1 VVNSGG
7 GDRQVP
13 AYVRVKRALLELVE
27 AGDHPTDAPFIT
39 ERKVCERFGVST
51 TTAVRALNELVAE
64 GVLVRRQGRG
74 TFVAERGSG
83 AAASGRDGAAA
94 ESRSVACIVQGHGPH
109 VAELVSGV
117 SAMLAGLGYR
127 MFLTHCDDDAER
139 EGAALRQALDSRV
152 QGVILYPVQG
162 RANAGALA
170 EAQRRGIPIVLVDR
184 YHQDVATDAVLADN
198 VAVGYEV
205 TRELIRLGH
214 QRIAT
219 LWAETDCTSVRDRLS
234 GHVQAL
240 REQGIAVR
248 PGLTVLRHYAR
259 RQSPSRTEVLRQL
272 LAGAEPPT
280 VMLCAN
286 GYVLAQVAED
296 LVSLGIDI
304 PGRVDLAGMDQAGPF
319 DILPLTAV
327 AASLPSRR
335 MGEEAA
341 NLLHARIA
349 EPDPYRDVQHLV
361 LPISIRTRDSAPG
374 HLRLIPTE

>member
-13 AYVRVKRALLELVE
+13 AYVRVKRALLQMVE
-27 AGDHPTDAPFIT
+27 EGDSPTDAPFIT

-74 TFVAERGSG
+74 TFVAERGAR
-83 AAASGRDGAAA
+83 AAASNRDGAGA
-94 ESRSVACIVQGHGPH
+94 EAGSVACIVQGHGPH

-117 SAMLAGLGYR
+117 SATLAGLGYR
-127 MFLTHCDDDAER
+127 MFLTHCDDDPER
-139 EGAALRQALDSRV
+139 EGAALRQALDSQV
-152 QGVILYPVQG
+152 QGVILYPVEG
-162 RANAGALA
+162 SANAGALA
-170 EAQRRGIPIVLVDR
+170 EAQRRRIPIVLVDR
-184 YHQDVATDAVLADN
+184 YHQEVATDAVLADN
-198 VAVGYEV
+198 VAVGFEV

-240 REQGIAVR
+240 REHGIAVR
-248 PGLTVLRHYAR
+248 PGLTVLRQYAG
-259 RQSPSRTEVLRQL
+259 RQGPSRTEVLRQL
-272 LAGAEPPT
+272 LGGAEPPT
-280 VMLCAN
+280 VLLCAN

-341 NLLHARIA
+341 TLLHARIA

-361 LPISIRTRDSAPG
+361 LPVSIRTRDSAPG
-374 HLRLIPTE
+374 HLRLVPTE